1 MREIERQDLLGMVR
15 QIKDEGFSYLSKI
28 TAVDYPDRI
37 EVMYLLTDLE
47 NKRDEIIR
55 VRLQANDLWVPTLLS
70 VFKGADWHERE
81 LSEMFGIEI
90 KGRRAPRLLLDKWDG
105 VDPPLRKTFKWGEK
119 YRSAD

>member
-37 EVMYLLTDLE
+37 EVIYLLTDLE